1 MPQNCCL
8 FPSENCQFLRLNLI
22 KCHLTWW
29 EWCPILYI
37 AKAPTAS
44 SPSAPP
50 TEPTSSTHNPRD
62 LHPKK
67 QADECN
73 KTHSPLQPDLH
84 WIIFLVMFGVFVQII
99 VARVISYE
107 LHNEIH
113 SVAFTRVY
121 ISTTLPNAA
130 HRKHLN
136 VSELAQPISR
146 CPNCKLLINSDD
158 SNKWYLIVGPVSTSS
173 NVLKLELKNTC
184 DMLTI
189 LGYMVSEV
197 LKHFWIQSP
206 SKDLE
211 RILVIW

>member
-1 MPQNCCL
+1 MIPNPVHSKGTHCLLTLSTSNWTHQLHTQPQ
-8 FPSENCQFLRLNLI
+8 RL
-22 KCHLTWW
+22 
-29 EWCPILYI
+29 
-37 AKAPTAS
+37 A
-44 SPSAPP
+44 
-50 TEPTSSTHNPRD
+50 
-62 LHPKK
+62 PKK
-67 QADECN
+67 NRLMSAIKPTVLCN
-73 KTHSPLQPDLH
+73 QICIESF
-84 WIIFLVMFGVFVQII
+84 FLVIFGVFVQII

-158 SNKWYLIVGPVSTSS
+158 SNKWYLTVGPVSTTS

-189 LGYMVSEV
+189 LGYMVSKV